1 MSQEQP
7 GSPQNVTP
15 TYYRSSQ
22 AWQPLLVFGALL
34 LVIAVVAN
42 NAAPAER
49 DDEDNSV
56 ASIDE
61 FKEVAVMGGVQRK
74 NLSSD
79 FRGGE
84 ATAVMGGID
93 IDLRD
98 ATMERREAVLDVSSV
113 MGGVKIRVPQDW
125 TVVSRVNTIMGGY
138 KDETRRPKEDD
149 HRLIL
154 KGTLLMGGL
163 KVSN

>member
-56 ASIDE
+56 PVLMSSKKSLLWAESSERTCRVI
-61 FKEVAVMGGVQRK
+61 FVVARQQR
-74 NLSSD
+74 
-79 FRGGE
+79 
-84 ATAVMGGID
+84 
-93 IDLRD
+93 
-98 ATMERREAVLDVSSV
+98 
-113 MGGVKIRVPQDW
+113 
-125 TVVSRVNTIMGGY
+125 
-138 KDETRRPKEDD
+138 
-149 HRLIL
+149 
-154 KGTLLMGGL
+154 
-163 KVSN
+163 